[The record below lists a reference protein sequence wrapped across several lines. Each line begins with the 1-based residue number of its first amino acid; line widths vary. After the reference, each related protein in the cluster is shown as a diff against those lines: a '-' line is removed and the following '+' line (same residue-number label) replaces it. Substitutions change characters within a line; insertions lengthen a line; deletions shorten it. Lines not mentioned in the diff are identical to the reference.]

1 MVHISRIIIRNFKSF
16 GGDPIKLHFQPG
28 FNIITGPNGSG
39 KSNILDAVQFVLGE
53 LGSKR
58 MRAPD
63 LSGLIYDGAGEEHLG
78 RAQVAQVTLY
88 FDNKD
93 RGLAID
99 RSTISIGRK
108 MDREGKSDYLLN
120 GKRTSRKQ
128 LVELLEMAGIAAGGY
143 NIVLQGTATRLSDLT
158 PGERMNALEDLVGIR
173 EYDQK
178 KANAKVKLD
187 EAERKI
193 EVASARIEEIKKQ
206 VNELEKQRNNAILF
220 NLLEEEENKLSAHRL
235 TVQINELEEKLYEV
249 DGWIKEREEDIKS
262 LEEERSKFI
271 EEKNQAQQRLDE
283 FNREAAER
291 GNTRLPL
298 LRSDLVGK
306 NSLKES
312 LETRQREIEQRKLQ
326 LERTIVEK
334 EDGIK
339 NSNTE
344 ISKRNGRLQ
353 QISDEEIQI
362 NNNLSEKRTEQAE
375 LNQNIQNARETA
387 KQNQLN
393 LEELTESLI
402 PMQESLTGIE
412 TDINK
417 HVISRD
423 SLMDRIAGFNE
434 RREQYLERRE
444 SLEASIKEFEALKI
458 SEAKKL
464 EDMIQTVEDQ
474 VQHQKN
480 IRSTIENANQLAKNA
495 ENTIT
500 ELSAKRDLWKNI
512 VTEEKALERIM
523 EIGEAGAMDGY
534 HGPLRSF
541 LKIDLQIQRA
551 ADSSSNGWINAI
563 IVDDYETAKE
573 HIERLKKTKV
583 GMTRFIPLN
592 QLREAEPLPELKI
605 KGVIGAMPNLIRYDD
620 MYTSAVYLLWG
631 DTYLVEDNDAAGL
644 VIAQGYRAVTKTG
657 DVFEPAGGILGGYYR
672 RPPDFTKLIPS
683 EESISNLSTTIKDL
697 RGKLNGRMKELRSS
711 GFDLRKFT
719 QFMEDSQARV
729 ARIDEDIKATEESIE
744 RLDRNLQT
752 LMENIDKSKSDRD
765 NEERLRIIL
774 EERKLKTLE
783 QIEATKEEINNLKEY
798 RLSDVASLEL
808 DRNTINQEIELL
820 EKKFNELVNDRTI
833 QSSFVDRILTL
844 QIIEATHDIEI
855 ARNEISELTKEYHD
869 IETQKSEIVE
879 DITELEGI
887 LNQVTSEVEATSKV
901 FEEHQRTLRQ
911 YDRQLEYL
919 ARRITESERK
929 SGQYVLEK
937 ERIKLQ
943 VEQKLE
949 ELARLGFSDKIKL
962 DDVLPE
968 QVARRLNRIKQEK
981 RGLGAINQLA
991 IEHYHITMWEYKQ
1004 RSTRINGME
1013 EEKQS
1018 ILNFIEKI
1026 EREKQEHFMS
1036 AYNQICE
1043 NFSAIFSKLT
1053 GGGDGRL
1060 ELQRPEDPFTG
1071 GVDLYIQFPGKPMR
1085 LASGAS
1091 GGERSVAAIA
1101 YLLAI
1106 QRFLKAPFYLFDEI
1120 DAHLDDLN
1128 TSRLSEVLKENAAD
1142 SQFLMISLK
1151 DVMVYNA
1158 DRIYGVFA
1166 QNGRSRVLS
1175 LPMKEAKVAA

>member
-1 MVHISRIIIRNFKSF
+1 MVHISRMVIRNFKSF
-16 GGDPIKLHFQPG
+16 GGDPIKLQFQPG

-63 LSGLIYDGAGEEHLG
+63 LSGLIYDGAGEDLVG

-88 FDNKD
+88 FDNRD
-93 RGLAID
+93 RGLAVD
-99 RSTISIGRK
+99 RSSVSIGRK
-108 MDREGKSDYLLN
+108 MDRDGKSDYLLN
-120 GKRTSRKQ
+120 GKRTSRRQ
-128 LVELLEMAGIAAGGY
+128 LVELLEMVGITAGGY

-158 PGERMNALEDLVGIR
+158 PSERMNALEDLVGIR

-178 KANAKVKLD
+178 KADARVKLN

-206 VNELEKQRNNAILF
+206 VNDLEKQRNNAILF
-220 NLLEEEENKLSAHRL
+220 NLLNEEENKLSAHRL
-235 TVQINELEEKLYEV
+235 TVQINNLEEKLNEI
-249 DGWIKEREEDIKS
+249 DLQIKEKEEELKT
-262 LEEERSKFI
+262 LEEERVKFV
-271 EEKNQAQQRLDE
+271 EEKKQAQQRMDE
-283 FNREAAER
+283 FNREAAVR

-306 NSLKES
+306 NSLRES
-312 LETRQREIEQRKLQ
+312 LETRQKEIDQRKLQ
-326 LERTIVEK
+326 LERTILEKQGEIENSRNEVE
-334 EDGIK
+334 
-339 NSNTE
+339 NRNT
-344 ISKRNGRLQ
+344 RLQ
-353 QISDEEIQI
+353 QISEEELE
-362 NNNLSEKRTEQAE
+362 LSTQLAEKQTEQAE
-375 LNQNIQNARETA
+375 LNQNIQSARETA
-387 KQNQLN
+387 EQNQLR
-393 LEELTESLI
+393 LESLTESLV

-417 HVISRD
+417 HVIARD
-423 SLMDRIAGFNE
+423 SIEERIISFKE
-434 RREQYLERRE
+434 RREQFLERRG
-444 SLEASIKEFEALKI
+444 SLEDSIKQYEALKAD
-458 SEAKKL
+458 EAKKL
-464 EDMIQTVEDQ
+464 EDMIQTVESQ
-474 VQHQKN
+474 VHRQRN
-480 IRSTIENANQLAKNA
+480 IRSTIENANQLAKDA
-495 ENTIT
+495 ETTIT
-500 ELSAKRDLWKNI
+500 ELSAKRDLWRNI
-512 VTEEKALERIM
+512 VTEEKALERIK

-534 HGPLRSF
+534 HGPLRS
-541 LKIDLQIQRA
+541 LIRIDLQNQRA
-551 ADSSSNGWINAI
+551 ADSSSNGWINAVV
-563 IVDDYETAKE
+563 VDDYATAKE
-573 HIERLKKTKV
+573 HIERLKKTRV
-583 GMTRFIPLN
+583 GMTRFIPMD
-592 QLREAEPLPELKI
+592 QLRKPEPLPELKI
-605 KGVIGAMPNLIRYDD
+605 KDVVGAIPDLIRYDE
-620 MYTSAVYLLWG
+620 MYAPAVYLLWG
-631 DTYLVEDNDAAGL
+631 DTYLVENPEAAEQ

-657 DVFEPAGGILGGYYR
+657 DVFEASGGILGGYYR
-672 RPPDFTKLIPS
+672 RPPDFSKLIPT

-697 RGKLNGRMKELRSS
+697 RGKLRNRMKELRTS

-719 QFMEDSQARV
+719 QYMEDSQTRV
-729 ARIDEDIKATEESIE
+729 SRIDDDIKATEESIA

-752 LMENIDKSKSDRD
+752 LMENTEKAKNDMD

-783 QIEATKEEINNLKEY
+783 QIEATKEEINRLKEY
-798 RLSDVASLEL
+798 KLSDVSTLEL
-808 DRNTINQEIELL
+808 DRNTLNQEIAQL
-820 EKKFNELVNDRTI
+820 EKSINELSNDRTI
-833 QSSFVDRILTL
+833 QSGFVDRILTL
-844 QIIEATHDIEI
+844 QITEANQDIES
-855 ARNEISELTKEYHD
+855 ARQETVELNQEYMELEEQKTEISK
-869 IETQKSEIVE
+869 
-879 DITELEGI
+879 DITELDAI
-887 LNQVTSEVEATSKV
+887 LSEVTSEVEATSKV
-901 FEEHQRTLRQ
+901 FEQHQRTLRQ
-911 YDRQLEYL
+911 YDRQLEQI
-919 ARRITESERK
+919 ARRTTEADRR
-929 SGQYVLEK
+929 SGQYSLEK

-943 VEQKLE
+943 VEQRLE
-949 ELARLGFSDKIKL
+949 ELARIGFGDKIQL
-962 DDVLPE
+962 EDILPE
-968 QVARRLNRIKQEK
+968 QVDRRLNRIKQEK

-991 IEHYHITMWEYKQ
+991 IDHYHITMREYKQ

-1018 ILNFIEKI
+1018 ILNFIEEI
-1026 EREKQEHFMS
+1026 EREKQEHFMF

-1060 ELQRPEDPFTG
+1060 ELQRPEDPFSG

-1128 TSRLSEVLKENAAD
+1128 TSRLAEVLKENAAD

-1151 DVMVYNA
+1151 DVMVHNA

-1166 QNGRSRVLS
+1166 QNGRSRVLA